1 MEPGSAGDEG
11 GVMTATT
18 QRRIYKDGYTDGA
31 RWEWFTHRPGD
42 ILIATPAKC
51 GTTWMQTIVA
61 SLLFPDG
68 SAPGP
73 VVVISPWVDG
83 RLVPIEAVAKLLQGQ
98 EHRRFVKTHT
108 PADGVPFWP
117 SASYIVVLRDGRDA
131 LMSFLN
137 HMAKTRPEVAERVNA
152 EAAADGGR
160 PVVSSRDV
168 HEALPKWLDSDDFVG
183 TYLASWWSLRGE
195 PNVLLVHYNDLQ
207 VDLDGEMRRIASFLG
222 IDVPQDLWPDVVERC
237 TFASMKARPDEIGPF
252 GVVFEG
258 GADSFLYKGTNG
270 RWRDVLT
277 EDELT
282 LYARRVADHLPP
294 EAVEWIEKGA
304 VATGHR
310 P

>member
-1 MEPGSAGDEG
+1 
-11 GVMTATT
+11 MTATS
-18 QRRIYKDGYTDGA
+18 QRRIYRDGPTDGT
-31 RWEWFTHRPGD
+31 RWERFTHRPGD
-42 ILIATPAKC
+42 IVIATPAKC

-73 VVVISPWVDG
+73 VVIISPWVDG
-83 RLVPIEAVAKLLQGQ
+83 RLEPIEAVAKRLDRQ

-131 LMSFLN
+131 FMSAMN
-137 HMAKTRPEVAERVNA
+137 HMAKIRPEVVERVNA
-152 EAAADGGR
+152 EAAAEGGR
-160 PVVSSRDV
+160 LMIQIRDP
-168 HEALPKWLDSDDFVG
+168 HEALPQWLDSDDFVG

-195 PNVLLVHYNDLQ
+195 PNVLLVHYDDLKA
-207 VDLDGEMRRIASFLG
+207 DLDDEMRRIASFLG
-222 IDVPQDLWPDVVERC
+222 IEVPPELWPDVVERC
-237 TFASMKARPDEIGPF
+237 TFASMKARPDQIGPF
-252 GVVFEG
+252 DLVFEG
-258 GADSFLYKGTNG
+258 GVDSFLYKGTSG

-277 EDELT
+277 EDELA

-294 EAVEWIEKGA
+294 DALEWLERGA
-304 VATGHR
+304 VASGRR